1 MTIDTEGRTSE
12 ASPSA
17 LCYERPRP
25 HCRRN
30 ASANQ
35 EEGNKTTVKKM
46 KTTRKQR
53 GSAMRSRRRQPRM
66 RGRQWRDPSPTT
78 GYARRLGDDWRDTA
92 GGTERR
98 TLFFSCNFRWP
109 YAQRRGRHDDA
120 ASNDE
125 RKQKQFRTGE
135 WRTNKKEAYS
145 WGARL
150 SIDIYT
156 ILISKIYDQD
166 LGGVIVC
173 QSWGSSQSCMTT

>member
-1 MTIDTEGRTSE
+1 VIATIDTEGRTSE

-135 WRTNKKEAYS
+135 WRTNKKRHILGALGYLLTFILFLFPKFTTKTWEAL
-145 WGARL
+145 L
-150 SIDIYT
+150 SVNH
-156 ILISKIYDQD
+156 
-166 LGGVIVC
+166 GVLHSRV
-173 QSWGSSQSCMTT
+173 